1 MNFYTNQHQ
10 YYCGV
15 DLHAR
20 TLHVCILDQLGEVLV
35 HRGIP
40 ATPEAFL
47 RLVKPYREDLVVG
60 AECMFTWYWLADWC
74 LEHEIHFV
82 LGHALYMKAIH
93 GGKTK
98 NDKIDSDKIARLLR
112 GGTMPQAYVY
122 PSSMR
127 STRDLLR
134 RRMYLVHK
142 RAELLA
148 HIQNTNS
155 QYNLAPFGKKLA
167 FPANRRGVAERFTD
181 LGARKSVEVD
191 LAMLE
196 QFDPVIQD
204 LELYLVRH
212 AKVNDPQMYFRLQ
225 TVKGVGKALGLV
237 LMYEIHDIN
246 RFPRVQDFVSY
257 SRLVKCEKT
266 SAGKS
271 YGHSGNKIGN
281 AHLKWA
287 FSEAACLFMRASD
300 QAKKFVAKREQKH
313 GKGKAM
319 GILAAK
325 MGRSVYQMLRK
336 GDAFDEKVFFAN

>member
-20 TLHVCILDQLGEVLV
+20 TMHVCILDQSGEVLV
-35 HRGIP
+35 HRGVP

-47 RLVKPYREDLVVG
+47 RLLKPYRDDLVVG
-60 AECMFTWYWLADWC
+60 AECMFTWYWLADFC
-74 LEHEIHFV
+74 VEHEIQFI

-93 GGKTK
+93 GGKAK
-98 NDKIDSDKIARLLR
+98 NDRIDSAKIARLLR

-122 PSSMR
+122 PASMR

-148 HIQNTNS
+148 HIENTNS
-155 QYNLAPFGKKLA
+155 QYNLPPFGKKLSYA
-167 FPANRRGVAERFTD
+167 ANRKGVAERFDD

-196 QFDPVIQD
+196 QFDPVIRD
-204 LELYLVRH
+204 LELHLVRH
-212 AKVNDPQMYFRLQ
+212 AKVNDPQMYARLQ
-225 TVKGVGKALGLV
+225 SIHGVGKVLGLV
-237 LMYEIHDIN
+237 LMYEIHDIR
-246 RFPRVQDFVSY
+246 RFPRVQNFISY

-287 FSEAACLFMRASD
+287 FSEAATMFMRENER
-300 QAKKFVAKREQKH
+300 AKKFVARREQKY

-319 GILAAK
+319 GVLAAK
-325 MGRSVYQMLRK
+325 IARSVYQMLRN
-336 GDAFDEKVFFAN
+336 GEVFDEDLFFAH